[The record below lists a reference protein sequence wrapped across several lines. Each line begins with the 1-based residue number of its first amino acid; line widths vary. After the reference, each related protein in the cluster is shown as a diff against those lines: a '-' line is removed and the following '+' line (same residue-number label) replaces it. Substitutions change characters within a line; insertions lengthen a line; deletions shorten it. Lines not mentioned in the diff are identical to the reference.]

1 MTSIIMDA
9 PMASGV
15 AEAVPVWK
23 KVDWSPEIEQGIY
36 RDWGSYY
43 SRRRREN
50 LGMYYF
56 DKAMQL
62 APKDYVTLWLRSQS
76 RRRNALPRLALSDSL
91 EAQKILKNLNQD
103 NALVNL
109 EVCDALYE
117 LNEFAKSK
125 AELHNNARLF
135 TGNKSKIFERRL
147 GVVDDTINDAC
158 GPAMTEFLRENEA
171 ICQFV
176 REKEKKDLKAA
187 VDVRPLWK
195 ILKEQEKCD
204 VLSIP
209 EMDEELLSPL
219 EVARRARA
227 FDVFNQMF
235 LDRSWV
241 DVVFLRHIR
250 KDPGLLL
257 DQCKNSSEFL
267 RTTTNKKYSEV
278 KTFLKMLEAR
288 SPMFYVRHKKF
299 TNPQLMEKF
308 RQDYLYRVQ
317 YQTRRNMNSVLR
329 SIKFL
334 RKTNNVAKLASY
346 VEEVMGDYVVKK
358 TNRTMPWKFEFL
370 NEVYN
375 TLALAHMDQ
384 LWVPKN
390 FRFQQKNALL
400 SLLHFPMD
408 KGLDVPT
415 FVFGDRKT
423 HQSSDLSDPVLA
435 KSRKAISRYEKRLV
449 FAKYSIEKA
458 YLMHQIGVAHL
469 QSNRFD
475 ECCFAARKGI
485 QEAEL
490 CNNNVWR
497 FLCVLLIIKANAA
510 LHKIERTRESL
521 DSAIKIAERLGS
533 GQLMKYLYSC
543 VNCNEEEF
551 VVKKQSMSASASR
564 RDSKVSTH
572 SFGSE
577 VASARKSA
585 IPRE

>member
-250 KDPGLLL
+250 RDPGLLL

-334 RKTNNVAKLASY
+334 RKTNNVAITLFRNWRP
-346 VEEVMGDYVVKK
+346 MLKK
-358 TNRTMPWKFEFL
+358 
-370 NEVYN
+370 
-375 TLALAHMDQ
+375 
-384 LWVPKN
+384 LWVI
-390 FRFQQKNALL
+390 
-400 SLLHFPMD
+400 MW
-408 KGLDVPT
+408 
-415 FVFGDRKT
+415 
-423 HQSSDLSDPVLA
+423 
-435 KSRKAISRYEKRLV
+435 SRKRIGLCHGSLSSLMRYTIRWPWPIWINYGFQKIFDFNKRTPCSPCFISPWTRVWMYQLLCLGIVKLIKV
-449 FAKYSIEKA
+449 PI
-458 YLMHQIGVAHL
+458 YLIRSW
-469 QSNRFD
+469 QS
-475 ECCFAARKGI
+475 
-485 QEAEL
+485 
-490 CNNNVWR
+490 
-497 FLCVLLIIKANAA
+497 
-510 LHKIERTRESL
+510 
-521 DSAIKIAERLGS
+521 LG
-533 GQLMKYLYSC
+533 
-543 VNCNEEEF
+543 
-551 VVKKQSMSASASR
+551 KQ
-564 RDSKVSTH
+564 
-572 SFGSE
+572 
-577 VASARKSA
+577 
-585 IPRE
+585 

>member
-1 MTSIIMDA
+1 MTSIITDA
-9 PMASGV
+9 PQASGI
-15 AEAVPVWK
+15 AEAIPVWK

-50 LGMYYF
+50 LGMHYF

-62 APKDYVTLWLRSQS
+62 SPNDHVTLWLRSQS
-76 RRRNALPRLALSDSL
+76 RRRNALPALALSDSL
-91 EAQKILKNLNQD
+91 QAQRILKSMNQD

-147 GVVDDTINDAC
+147 VVVDDTINDAC

-176 REKEKKDLKAA
+176 REKEQRELKTK

-195 ILKEQEKCD
+195 ILKDQGKCD

-209 EMDEELLSPL
+209 EIDEELLSPL

-235 LDRSWV
+235 IDRSWV
-241 DVVFLRHIR
+241 DVVFLKHIR
-250 KDPGLLL
+250 NDPGLLL
-257 DQCKNSSEFL
+257 GQCKNSSEFL
-267 RTTTNKKYSEV
+267 RTTTSKKYAEV

-299 TNPQLMEKF
+299 TNPQ
-308 RQDYLYRVQ
+308 
-317 YQTRRNMNSVLR
+317 

-334 RKTNNVAKLASY
+334 RKTNNVAKLSAY
-346 VEEVMGDYVVKK
+346 VEEVMGNYVVLK

-375 TLALAHMDQ
+375 TLALAHTDQ

-400 SLLHFPMD
+400 RLLHFPVD
-408 KGLDVPT
+408 KSLDVPT
-415 FVFGDRKT
+415 FVFGDRTT
-423 HQSSDLSDPVLA
+423 HQSSDLTDPALV
-435 KSRKAISRYEKRLV
+435 KSRKAISRFEKRLV

-485 QEAEL
+485 QEAKL

-497 FLCVLLIIKANAA
+497 LLCVLLIIKANAA

-521 DSAIKIAERLGS
+521 ENALKIAERLGS
-533 GQLMKYLYSC
+533 SQLMKYLYGC
-543 VNCNEEEF
+543 VSCNEEEF
-551 VVKKQSMSASASR
+551 VIKKQSISAATSR
-564 RDSKVSTH
+564 RDSKVSMH
-572 SFGSE
+572 SLGSE
-577 VASARKSA
+577 LASTRKSLVNKS
-585 IPRE
+585 